1 MSIAMSL
8 HVYQQS
14 MLLMVDL
21 VGLPDM
27 VTSMMDQITALENIK
42 KLEFILW
49 TMNIGELKLCFCYLV
64 TSF

>member
-1 MSIAMSL
+1 
-8 HVYQQS
+8 
-14 MLLMVDL
+14 MVDL

-27 VTSMMDQITALENIK
+27 ATSMMDQITALENIK
-42 KLEFILW
+42 KLELILW